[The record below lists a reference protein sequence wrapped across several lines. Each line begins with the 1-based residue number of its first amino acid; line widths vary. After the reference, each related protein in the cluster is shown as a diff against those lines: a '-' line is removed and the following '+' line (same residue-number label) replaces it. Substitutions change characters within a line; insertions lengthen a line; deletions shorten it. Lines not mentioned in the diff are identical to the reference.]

1 MWAKFVQSFHN
12 SEILVF
18 ARVQM
23 FLGVLA
29 AVALPI
35 AQVLFATDL
44 TPLFSDPRAVV
55 AWLFFSGLAQ
65 EFLRRHREDWDDSKH
80 DDDPNEGGHAKPL

>member
-1 MWAKFVQSFHN
+1 MWTKFIASFHN
-12 SEILVF
+12 SEVIVF

-23 FLGVLA
+23 FLGIVA
-29 AVALPI
+29 AVAFPI

-55 AWLFFSGLAQ
+55 AWMFFSGLAQ
-65 EFLRRHREDWDDSKH
+65 EFLRRHREDWGGGEH
-80 DDDPNEGGHAKPL
+80 DDTNENVDARNHP